1 MPKMDGRSK
10 MKMLN
15 YSHKLSV
22 TKQCKLLEIN
32 RTSIYRPLKEVA
44 CDQKLLNLIDEIY
57 LKRPHFGSRGFLKH
71 ILRFHG
77 LTYTRYIIRKAM
89 KILGIE
95 SIAPKPNLSRPNI
108 QHKKYP
114 YLLKDLK
121 IGVNDVWATDITYIR
136 LNGGFV
142 YLVAVIDWASRKVL
156 SWRLSNTMETQ
167 FCKDALEEALEKYP
181 KPKIFNTDQG
191 SQFTSDDFRG
201 LLDEHKIQISMD
213 GKGRWVDNVM
223 VERLWRSLKYENVYP
238 SGYSNIKEAK
248 NGIKEYFEFYN
259 KERCH
264 TALDDKTPNEVYF
277 EHINEKMKPQAA

>member
-1 MPKMDGRSK
+1 MDGRLK

-15 YSHKLSV
+15 HKHLLSLS
-22 TKQCKLLEIN
+22 KQCKLLNIN
-32 RTSIYRPLKEVA
+32 RTSVYRVLKPIVHN
-44 CDQKLLNLIDEIY
+44 QKLLDLIDEIY
-57 LKRPHFGSRGFLKH
+57 TKRSHFGSRGFLKH
-71 ILRFHG
+71 IKRFYG
-77 LTYTRYIIRKAM
+77 IEYTRYEIRKAM
-89 KILGIE
+89 QILGIE
-95 SIAPKPNLSRPNI
+95 SIAPKPNLSKPNV

-114 YLLKDLK
+114 YLLKNLK

-156 SWRLSNTMETQ
+156 SWRLSNTLETH
-167 FCKDALEEALEKYP
+167 FCTEALEEALVKYP

-201 LLDEHKIQISMD
+201 VLENHDIQISMD
-213 GKGRWVDNVM
+213 GKGRWVDNVL

-248 NGIKEYFEFYN
+248 KGIKEYFEFYN
-259 KERCH
+259 EERCH

-277 EHINEKMKPQAA
+277 EHNNEKMKTQAA